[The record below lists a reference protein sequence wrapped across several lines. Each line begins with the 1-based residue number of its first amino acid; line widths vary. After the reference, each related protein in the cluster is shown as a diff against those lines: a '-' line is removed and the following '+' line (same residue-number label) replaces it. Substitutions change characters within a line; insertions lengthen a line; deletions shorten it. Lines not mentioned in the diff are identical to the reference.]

1 MNTLTVRLFGGLR
14 AVQGDRVL
22 LESKGRLGRPA
33 EAFAYLL
40 LHRQEAVTNE
50 QLIEALWE
58 DENLENPAG
67 ALKNAI
73 YNLRKQ
79 LRDAGLEGDCIRS
92 SKNRYQ
98 LTPGFPVELDT
109 EDAEE
114 CYRTI
119 TRPGVS
125 DDDLLRAGRAL
136 FSLYSGDLLQ
146 NLPTQRWIVQ
156 YNVYYRRL
164 YLDAVDRVCTQL
176 LKDPSREHCEEVLAI
191 CRKANLIEPLQEPIY
206 LYMFTA
212 MQQLGMKKAI
222 LNYYPI
228 TANLF
233 YDELGERLCAE
244 IRQIYFWAS
253 EGTNLIE
260 QDLQQIQEDLAEIT
274 KDQRPIRGAYF
285 CPYEMFKHI
294 YHMVARSAERAG
306 NNVVLLL
313 LTLTKPSGGVLP
325 KDLNVT
331 AMLKL
336 KSAISRALRKG
347 DVFSRYSKS
356 QYILMLSVRQFS
368 DVEIITERLQKC
380 FAAEQPPKGVRLQ
393 PKARELSPIV

>member
-40 LHRQEAVTNE
+40 LHRQEAGTNE

-58 DENLENPAG
+58 DEDLENPAG

-79 LRDAGLEGDCIRS
+79 LRAAGLEGDCIHS

-98 LTPGFPVELDT
+98 LAPG
-109 EDAEE
+109 
-114 CYRTI
+114 
-119 TRPGVS
+119 
-125 DDDLLRAGRAL
+125 
-136 FSLYSGDLLQ
+136 YSGDLLQ

-156 YNVYYRRL
+156 YNVYYRHL
-164 YLDAVDRVCTQL
+164 YLDAMDRVCTQL
-176 LKDPSREHCEEVLAI
+176 LKNPSSEHCEEVLAI
-191 CRKANLIEPLQEPIY
+191 CRKANLIEPLREPIY

-260 QDLQQIQEDLAEIT
+260 QDLQQIQEDLNEIT

-306 NNVVLLL
+306 NNVALLL
-313 LTLTKPSGGVLP
+313 LTLTKPGGGVLP

-356 QYILMLSVRQFS
+356 QYILNSS
-368 DVEIITERLQKC
+368 PPSS
-380 FAAEQPPKGVRLQ
+380 PPKGCGSSPRHASSPPLSDKR
-393 PKARELSPIV
+393 PSRPGRRCPGRFSFPFAGAARRPLLPLLTAVKNCSAFFVKNSVS

>member
-58 DENLENPAG
+58 DEDLENPAG

-79 LRDAGLEGDCIRS
+79 LRAAGLEGDCIHS

-98 LTPGFPVELDT
+98 LAPGFPVELDT
-109 EDAEE
+109 DEAEA
-114 CYRTI
+114 CYRAI
-119 TRPGVS
+119 TRPGAS
-125 DDDLLRAGRAL
+125 DDELLRAGKAL
-136 FSLYSGDLLQ
+136 FALYSGDLLQ

-156 YNVYYRRL
+156 YNVYYRHL

-176 LKDPSREHCEEVLAI
+176 LKNPSNEHCEEVLAI
-191 CRKANLIEPLQEPIY
+191 CRKANLIEPLREPIY

-233 YDELGERLCAE
+233 YDELGERLCSE

-260 QDLQQIQEDLAEIT
+260 QDLQQIQEDLNEIT

-306 NNVVLLL
+306 NNVALLL
-313 LTLTKPSGGVLP
+313 LTLTRPGGGVLP

-368 DVEIITERLQKC
+368 DVEIITERLQKF

-393 PKARELSPIV
+393 PKARQLSPIV